1 MIDVAP
7 NTEERVEE
15 NTDERIN
22 QRIRREMEARVLYYA
37 ERPEEIDSR
46 LAELDEEWDVER
58 VLETGAG
65 SISLLGLTLATV
77 RRRWLMLPAFVA
89 GFLVQ
94 HAIQGWCPPV
104 AIVRRLGIR
113 TTKEINHERFALKA
127 LRGDFRELMPENQ
140 GDPRSRAEK
149 ALQATEPYAWP

>member
-7 NTEERVEE
+7 NTEERVES

-22 QRIRREMEARVLYYA
+22 ERIRRELEARVLYYA
-37 ERPEEIDSR
+37 QRPQEIDSR

-58 VLETGAG
+58 VLEANAG
-65 SISLLGLTLATV
+65 IVSLFGLGLAV
-77 RRRWLMLPAFVA
+77 FRRRWLVLPALVA

-94 HAIQGWCPPV
+94 HAIQGSCPP
-104 AIVRRLGIR
+104 AGIVRRLGIR

-127 LRGDFRELMPENQ
+127 LRGDFHDLMPENQ
-140 GDPRSRAEK
+140 GDPQTRAGK
-149 ALQATEPYAWP
+149 AIQAAQSYAWP